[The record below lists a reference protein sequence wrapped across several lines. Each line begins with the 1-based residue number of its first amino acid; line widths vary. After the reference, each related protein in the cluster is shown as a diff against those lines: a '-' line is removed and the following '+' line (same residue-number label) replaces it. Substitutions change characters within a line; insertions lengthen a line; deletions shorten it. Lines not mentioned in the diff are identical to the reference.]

1 MTKKIPLADWA
12 ARHYDPPPS
21 AWTLR
26 QWVRAGQIVPAP
38 EKVGKGYY
46 VAPDAQ
52 RVTDATPRGAMAKFL
67 EEAEPA

>member
-1 MTKKIPLADWA
+1 MSKKIPLADWA
-12 ARHYDPPPS
+12 EMHYDPPPS

-52 RVTDATPRGAMAKFL
+52 RITDETPRGAMAKFL
-67 EEAEPA
+67 EEMKAA

>member
-1 MTKKIPLADWA
+1 MTRKIPLADWA
-12 ARHYDPPPS
+12 ELHYAPPPS

-38 EKVGKGYY
+38 EKVGKAYY
-46 VAPDAQ
+46 VAPDAK
-52 RVTDATPRGAMAKFL
+52 RMTDATPRGAMARFL